1 MPNQFLCYY
10 KFRDINL
17 EYFHCIIHCPQ
28 AHKSFIPKVWS
39 NYITVD
45 IESSLYCR
53 LAVTQCKQKFEYTPK
68 TLKVFLVLEVCI
80 EKYQPFVYN
89 FGIQAHCLLY

>member
-17 EYFHCIIHCPQ
+17 EYFQCIIHCTQ

-39 NYITVD
+39 NCITVD

-80 EKYQPFVYN
+80 
-89 FGIQAHCLLY
+89 